1 MLLQPADFYSYSR
14 ATGTKPPENDRERAA
29 VAADVIDFKRSQL
42 RAPSPEDNE
51 GRDIGLVA
59 LGAGILGSII
69 GGRQIARRTSQ
80 TKEVARKIQDLPNAP
95 IFEPGPETK
104 KAARRATQ
112 RNNQTL
118 VKDLNEVKPSK
129 ILESPTV
136 VEKPPVETVETA
148 PTRVRPKRDVGQ
160 EGGRYDLLMKSGLP
174 KVDIDTRVEAYVS
187 SGDLK
192 FLNPAYNPLQVGADT
207 YIQSFVK
214 AGTPLVKP
222 RFNERGQL
230 TQSTTIRIPGAEPG
244 EIKRGIGGVDT
255 PTETVDKS
263 ILAQDIQLAEE
274 GIGVKYLPQ
283 APKTVVE
290 GEDLDKLRQNV
301 LRASKV
307 EGEQFALKRQEW
319 TKKWDQ
325 LYSDP
330 ESFVTKPREE
340 LRVVT
345 KDDLNIKALGDQ
357 TFGEVLLKKNPEAVK
372 DILEGK
378 PRELQVPFQ
387 VNKQKAI
394 DALEQAEAT
403 KSPNIK
409 QLRSEVLEYVDT
421 GKALSG
427 EYQKIV
433 GPVADSARVDF
444 IPEDSRV
451 YKTVRN
457 VGGKPNITPEFQI
470 KGQLV
475 GGVTEAPLAESMY
488 ALKYKNTP
496 RGPQIADLQGLEV
509 KDIKEADLL
518 KTAQGKPLKVS
529 AADQQNFV
537 MMQSMGIDNVEPVID
552 PKSNLQLQATR
563 KTQTGKLYQAPLFKI
578 SQTKVNAPLQIL
590 ETSTG
595 NDLTGKVRLQRNVL
609 LDATYRAQGNIK
621 RKGGRADYGSIAK
634 ELNTILEKEKGITL
648 PVLQSYDSFD
658 FIESLVGKPASRPER
673 FMYAT
678 KKRDG
683 TLSRVVK
690 EEQADFAKM
699 NNLPVSTVDLS
710 RPRGATDV
718 IKFDVKE
725 KGSTSLEKEI
735 RNVEGD
741 LVTTFDDDYLDMG
754 ARELGSARR
763 SNRPSDIEQKRKRAQ
778 FEAQQKQ
785 SDIERYNLLN
795 KQVPDFT
802 ENLNENIQN
811 IIQTNLAAQGKRRA
825 AKRRKK

>member
-29 VAADVIDFKRSQL
+29 VAANVIDFKRSQL
-42 RAPSPEDNE
+42 KAPSQDGE
-51 GRDIGLVA
+51 GRDLGLVA

-69 GGRQIARRTSQ
+69 GGRKIAKGFGGTTTPPKKVSF
-80 TKEVARKIQDLPNAP
+80 D
-95 IFEPGPETK
+95 PGPETK
-104 KAARRATQ
+104 QVNKRTAQ

-136 VEKPPVETVETA
+136 VEKAPVETVEAT
-148 PTRVRPKRDVGQ
+148 PKRVRPQRDVGQ
-160 EGGRYDLLMKSGLP
+160 EGGRYDLLMKSDLP
-174 KVDIDTRVEAYVS
+174 KVDIDTRVDAYVS

-207 YIQSFVK
+207 YIQSFAK

-222 RFNERGQL
+222 QFNERGQL
-230 TQSTTIRIPGAEPG
+230 TQSTSINIPGVEKG

-255 PTETVDKS
+255 PTETIDKS
-263 ILAQDIQLAEE
+263 ILSQDIQLAEE

-283 APKTVVE
+283 SPKTVVE
-290 GEDLDKLRQNV
+290 GEDLERLKLDV

-307 EGEQFALKRQEW
+307 EGEQFGLKRQEW

-330 ESFVTKPREE
+330 ASFVTKPREE

-345 KDDLNIKALGDQ
+345 REDLNIPALGDQ

-378 PRELQVPFQ
+378 PRELNVPFQ

-394 DALEQAEAT
+394 DALEQAETT

-444 IPEDSRV
+444 IPEDTRG
-451 YKTVRN
+451 YQTKQN
-457 VGGKPNITPEFQI
+457 LAGKPNITPEFQT
-470 KGQLV
+470 KGKLV
-475 GGVTEAPLAESMY
+475 GGTTEPPLAESMY
-488 ALKYKNTP
+488 ALKYKNTA

-509 KDIKEADLL
+509 KNIKEANLL
-518 KTAQGKPLKVS
+518 QTPQGKPLKVS

-537 MMQSMGIDNVEPVID
+537 MMQSMAIDNVEPVLN
-552 PKSNLQLQATR
+552 PKTGTSKIVSR
-563 KTQTGKLYQAPLFKI
+563 KTKTGQFYQTPLFKI
-578 SQTKVNAPLQIL
+578 SKTKINAPLQII
-590 ETSTG
+590 ETATG
-595 NDLTGKVRLQRNVL
+595 KDLTGKVRLQRNVI
-609 LDATYRAQGNIK
+609 LDATYRAQGKIK
-621 RKGGRADYGSIAK
+621 QKGGIADYGSVAK

-648 PVLQSYDSFD
+648 PVLQTYDNFD
-658 FIESLVGKPASRPER
+658 FIESLVGRPASRPES

-683 TLSRVVK
+683 TFSRIGK
-690 EEQADFAKM
+690 QEKADFVKM
-699 NNLPVSTVDLS
+699 NNLPASTVDLS
-710 RPRGATDV
+710 RPREATD
-718 IKFDVKE
+718 
-725 KGSTSLEKEI
+725 
-735 RNVEGD
+735 
-741 LVTTFDDDYLDMG
+741 VTTFDKKEQYKTDRLEMSDTFDEQFLDTG

-763 SNRPSDIEQKRKRAQ
+763 SNRPSDLEQRRKRAQ
-778 FEAQQKQ
+778 FELQQKQ
-785 SDIERYNLLN
+785 IDIERGKKITGTD

-802 ENLNENIQN
+802 ENLAENIQN
-811 IIQTNLAAQGKRRA
+811 IMQTNLSAQGKRRA
-825 AKRRKK
+825 AKRRKR

>member
-29 VAADVIDFKRSQL
+29 VAADVIDFKRNQL
-42 RAPSPEDNE
+42 RAPLPEDNE

-69 GGRQIARRTSQ
+69 GGKRIAKGFGGT
-80 TKEVARKIQDLPNAP
+80 TTPPKKISFDVP
-95 IFEPGPETK
+95 PETK
-104 KAARRATQ
+104 QVNKRVAQ

-136 VEKPPVETVETA
+136 VEKAPVETVEAT
-148 PTRVRPKRDVGQ
+148 PRRVRPQRDVPQ
-160 EGGRYDLLMKSGLP
+160 KGGRLDLLKQSGIEEIEL
-174 KVDIDTRVEAYVS
+174 EARREAFANT
-187 SGDLK
+187 GDQK
-192 FLNPAYNPLQVGADT
+192 FLNPAYNVLNVGADD
-207 YIQSFVK
+207 YLQSFK
-214 AGTPLVKP
+214 AAGVPLVKP
-222 RFNERGQL
+222 QFSPEGKL
-230 TQSTTIRIPGAEPG
+230 TSYTKISLANVQPG

-307 EGEQFALKRQEW
+307 EGEQFGLKRQEW

-345 KDDLNIKALGDQ
+345 KEDLSIPALGDQ
-357 TFGEVLLKKNPEAVK
+357 TFGEVLLKQNPEAVK

-394 DALEQAEAT
+394 DALEQAEAA

-409 QLRSEVLEYVDT
+409 QLRSEALEYIDT
-421 GKALSG
+421 GKALST

-444 IPEDSRV
+444 IVEDTRSYEV
-451 YKTVRN
+451 VPN
-457 VGGKPNITPEFQI
+457 VSTKAKPNITPRFQT

-475 GGVTEAPLAESMY
+475 GGTTEPLLAESMY
-488 ALKYKNTP
+488 ALKYKSTP

-590 ETSTG
+590 ETATG
-595 NDLTGKVRLQRNVL
+595 KDLTGKVRLQRNVL
-609 LDATYRAQGNIK
+609 LDATYRAQGSIK
-621 RKGGRADYGSIAK
+621 RKGGIADYGSVAK

-648 PVLQSYDSFD
+648 PVLQSYDNFD
-658 FIESLVGKPASRPER
+658 FIESLVGKPASRPAR

-690 EEQADFAKM
+690 NEQAEFAKM

-710 RPRGATDV
+710 RPREATD
-718 IKFDVKE
+718 
-725 KGSTSLEKEI
+725 
-735 RNVEGD
+735 
-741 LVTTFDDDYLDMG
+741 VTTFDKKEQYKTDRLEMADTFDERFLDTG

-763 SNRPSDIEQKRKRAQ
+763 SSRPADIEQRQKRAQ
-778 FEAQQKQ
+778 FELQQKQ
-785 SDIERYNLLN
+785 IDIERGKKITGTD

-811 IIQTNLAAQGKRRA
+811 IMQTNLAAQGKRRA

>member
-14 ATGTKPPENDRERAA
+14 ATGTKPPENDQERAA
-29 VAADVIDFKRSQL
+29 MAVDVIDFKRNQL

-51 GRDIGLVA
+51 GRDLGLVA

-69 GGRQIARRTSQ
+69 GGKKISERFRGSQ
-80 TKEVARKIQDLPNAP
+80 TPPKKISFDVP
-95 IFEPGPETK
+95 PETK
-104 KAARRATQ
+104 QVNKRVAQ

-129 ILESPTV
+129 IVESPTV
-136 VEKPPVETVETA
+136 VEKAPVETVEVT
-148 PTRVRPKRDVGQ
+148 PTRVRPRRDVGQ

-207 YIQSFVK
+207 YIQSFAK

-222 RFNERGQL
+222 QFNERGQL
-230 TQSTTIRIPGAEPG
+230 TQSTTIRIKGAEPG

-301 LRASKV
+301 LRASQV
-307 EGEQFALKRQEW
+307 EGEQFGLKRQEW

-330 ESFVTKPREE
+330 ASFVTKPREE

-345 KDDLNIKALGDQ
+345 KEDLSIPALGDQ

-394 DALEQAEAT
+394 NALEQAEAT

-409 QLRSEVLEYVDT
+409 QLRSEVLAYVDT
-421 GKALSG
+421 GKALSR

-451 YKTVRN
+451 YKTVTN
-457 VGGKPNITPEFQI
+457 VGGKPNVTPEFQV
-470 KGQLV
+470 KGKLV
-475 GGVTEAPLAESMY
+475 GGTTEPLLAESLY

-496 RGPQIADLQGLEV
+496 RGPQISDLQGLEV

-552 PKSNLQLQATR
+552 PKSNLQLRATR

-578 SQTKVNAPLQIL
+578 SQTKVNAPLQII
-590 ETSTG
+590 ETATG
-595 NDLTGKVRLQRNVL
+595 KDLTGKARLQRNVL

-621 RKGGRADYGSIAK
+621 RKGGIADYGSVAK

-648 PVLQSYDSFD
+648 PVLQSYDNFD
-658 FIESLVGKPASRPER
+658 FIESLVGKPASRPAR

-690 EEQADFAKM
+690 NEQAEFAKM

-710 RPRGATDV
+710 RPREATD
-718 IKFDVKE
+718 
-725 KGSTSLEKEI
+725 
-735 RNVEGD
+735 
-741 LVTTFDDDYLDMG
+741 VTTFDKKEQYKTDRLEMTDTFDERFLDAG

-763 SNRPSDIEQKRKRAQ
+763 SSRPADIEQRQKRAQ
-778 FEAQQKQ
+778 FELQQKQ
-785 SDIERYNLLN
+785 IDIERGKKITGTD

>member
-14 ATGTKPPENDRERAA
+14 ATGTKPPENDQERAA
-29 VAADVIDFKRSQL
+29 MAVDVIDFKRNQL

-51 GRDIGLVA
+51 GRDLGLVA

-69 GGRQIARRTSQ
+69 GGKKISERFRGPQ
-80 TKEVARKIQDLPNAP
+80 TPPKKISFD
-95 IFEPGPETK
+95 PGPETQK
-104 KAARRATQ
+104 VAKRVTQ
-112 RNNQTL
+112 KNNQKL

-129 ILESPTV
+129 IVESPTV
-136 VEKPPVETVETA
+136 VEKAPVETVEVT
-148 PTRVRPKRDVGQ
+148 PTRVRPRRDVGQ

-207 YIQSFVK
+207 YIQSFAK

-222 RFNERGQL
+222 QFNERGQL
-230 TQSTTIRIPGAEPG
+230 TQATTINIPGAERG

-301 LRASKV
+301 LRASQV
-307 EGEQFALKRQEW
+307 EGEQFGLKRQEW

-330 ESFVTKPREE
+330 ASFVTKPREE

-345 KDDLNIKALGDQ
+345 KEDLSIPALGDQ

-457 VGGKPNITPEFQI
+457 VGGKPNITPEFQT

-475 GGVTEAPLAESMY
+475 GGTTEPLLSESLY
-488 ALKYKNTP
+488 ALKYKSTP

-590 ETSTG
+590 ETATG
-595 NDLTGKVRLQRNVL
+595 KDLTGKVKLQRNVL
-609 LDATYRAQGNIK
+609 LDATYRAQGSIK
-621 RKGGRADYGSIAK
+621 RKGGIADYGSVAK

-648 PVLQSYDSFD
+648 PVLQSYDNFD
-658 FIESLVGKPASRPER
+658 FIESLVGKPASRPAR

-690 EEQADFAKM
+690 NEQAEFAKM

-710 RPRGATDV
+710 RPREATD
-718 IKFDVKE
+718 
-725 KGSTSLEKEI
+725 
-735 RNVEGD
+735 
-741 LVTTFDDDYLDMG
+741 VTTFDKKEQYKTDRLEMADTFDERFLDAG

-763 SNRPSDIEQKRKRAQ
+763 SSRPADIEQRQKRAQ
-778 FEAQQKQ
+778 FELQQKQ
-785 SDIERYNLLN
+785 IDIERGKKITGTD

>member
-14 ATGTKPPENDRERAA
+14 ATGTKPPENDQERAA
-29 VAADVIDFKRSQL
+29 MAVDVIDFKRNQL

-51 GRDIGLVA
+51 GRDLGLVA

-69 GGRQIARRTSQ
+69 GGKKISERFRGPQ
-80 TKEVARKIQDLPNAP
+80 TPPKKISFDVP
-95 IFEPGPETK
+95 PETK
-104 KAARRATQ
+104 QVNKRVAQ

-129 ILESPTV
+129 IVESPTV
-136 VEKPPVETVETA
+136 VEKAPVETVEVT
-148 PTRVRPKRDVGQ
+148 PTRVRPRRDVGQ

-207 YIQSFVK
+207 YIQSFAK

-222 RFNERGQL
+222 QFNERGQL
-230 TQSTTIRIPGAEPG
+230 TQATTINIPGAERG

-301 LRASKV
+301 LRASQV
-307 EGEQFALKRQEW
+307 EGEQFGLKRQEW

-330 ESFVTKPREE
+330 ASFVTKPREE

-345 KDDLNIKALGDQ
+345 KEDLSIPALGDQ

-394 DALEQAEAT
+394 NALEQAEAT

-409 QLRSEVLEYVDT
+409 QLRSEVLAYVDT

-457 VGGKPNITPEFQI
+457 VGGKPNITPEFQT

-475 GGVTEAPLAESMY
+475 GGTTEPLLSESLY
-488 ALKYKNTP
+488 ALKYKSTP

-590 ETSTG
+590 ETATG
-595 NDLTGKVRLQRNVL
+595 KDLTGKVKLQRNVL
-609 LDATYRAQGNIK
+609 LDATYRAQGSIK
-621 RKGGRADYGSIAK
+621 RKGGIADYGSVAK

-648 PVLQSYDSFD
+648 PVLQSYDNFD
-658 FIESLVGKPASRPER
+658 FIESLVGKPASRPAR

-690 EEQADFAKM
+690 NEQAEFAKM

-710 RPRGATDV
+710 RPREATD
-718 IKFDVKE
+718 
-725 KGSTSLEKEI
+725 
-735 RNVEGD
+735 
-741 LVTTFDDDYLDMG
+741 VTTFDKKEQYKTDRLEMADTFDERFLDAG

-763 SNRPSDIEQKRKRAQ
+763 SSRPADIEQRQKRAQ
-778 FEAQQKQ
+778 FELQQKQ
-785 SDIERYNLLN
+785 IDIERGKKITGTD

>member
-29 VAADVIDFKRSQL
+29 VAANVIDFKRSQL
-42 RAPSPEDNE
+42 KAPSQDGE
-51 GRDIGLVA
+51 GRDLGLVA

-69 GGRQIARRTSQ
+69 GGRKIAKGFGGTTTPPKKVSF
-80 TKEVARKIQDLPNAP
+80 D
-95 IFEPGPETK
+95 PGPETK
-104 KAARRATQ
+104 QVNKRTAQ

-129 ILESPTV
+129 IVESPTV
-136 VEKPPVETVETA
+136 VEKTPVETVEAT
-148 PTRVRPKRDVGQ
+148 PKRVRPQRDVGQ
-160 EGGRYDLLMKSGLP
+160 EGGRYDLLMKSDLP
-174 KVDIDTRVEAYVS
+174 KVDIDTRVDAYVS

-207 YIQSFVK
+207 YIQSFAK

-222 RFNERGQL
+222 QFNERGQL
-230 TQSTTIRIPGAEPG
+230 TQSTSINIPGVEKG

-255 PTETVDKS
+255 PTETIDKS
-263 ILAQDIQLAEE
+263 ILSQDIQLAEE

-283 APKTVVE
+283 SPKTVVE
-290 GEDLDKLRQNV
+290 GEDLERLKLDV

-307 EGEQFALKRQEW
+307 EGEQFGLKRQEW

-330 ESFVTKPREE
+330 ASFVTKPREE

-345 KDDLNIKALGDQ
+345 REDLNIPALGDQ

-378 PRELQVPFQ
+378 PRELNVPFQ

-394 DALEQAEAT
+394 DALEQAETT

-444 IPEDSRV
+444 IPEDTRG
-451 YKTVRN
+451 YQTKQN
-457 VGGKPNITPEFQI
+457 LAGKPNITPEFQT
-470 KGQLV
+470 KGKLV
-475 GGVTEAPLAESMY
+475 GGTTEPPLAESMY
-488 ALKYKNTP
+488 ALKYKNTA

-509 KDIKEADLL
+509 KNIKEANLL
-518 KTAQGKPLKVS
+518 QTPQGKPLKVS

-537 MMQSMGIDNVEPVID
+537 MMQSMAIDNVEPVLN
-552 PKSNLQLQATR
+552 PKTGTSKIVSR
-563 KTQTGKLYQAPLFKI
+563 KTKTGQFYQTPLFKI
-578 SQTKVNAPLQIL
+578 SKTKINAPLQII
-590 ETSTG
+590 ETATG
-595 NDLTGKVRLQRNVL
+595 KDLTGKVRLQRNVI
-609 LDATYRAQGNIK
+609 LDATYRAQGKIK
-621 RKGGRADYGSIAK
+621 QKGGIADYGSVAK

-648 PVLQSYDSFD
+648 PVLQTYDNFD
-658 FIESLVGKPASRPER
+658 FIESLVGRPASRPES

-683 TLSRVVK
+683 TFSRIGK
-690 EEQADFAKM
+690 QEKADFVKM
-699 NNLPVSTVDLS
+699 NNLPASTVDLS
-710 RPRGATDV
+710 RPREATD
-718 IKFDVKE
+718 
-725 KGSTSLEKEI
+725 
-735 RNVEGD
+735 
-741 LVTTFDDDYLDMG
+741 VTTFDKKEQYKTDRLEMSNTFDEQFLDTG
-754 ARELGSARR
+754 ARELGSAKR
-763 SNRPSDIEQKRKRAQ
+763 SNRPSDLEQRRKRAQ
-778 FEAQQKQ
+778 FELQQKQ
-785 SDIERYNLLN
+785 IDIERGKKITGTD

-802 ENLNENIQN
+802 ENLAENIQN
-811 IIQTNLAAQGKRRA
+811 IMQTNLSAQGKRRA
-825 AKRRKK
+825 AKRRKR

>member
-29 VAADVIDFKRSQL
+29 MAVDVIDFKRNQL

-51 GRDIGLVA
+51 GRDLGLVA

-69 GGRQIARRTSQ
+69 GGKKISERFRGPQ
-80 TKEVARKIQDLPNAP
+80 TPPKKISFDVP
-95 IFEPGPETK
+95 PETK
-104 KAARRATQ
+104 QVNKRVAQ

-129 ILESPTV
+129 IVESPTV
-136 VEKPPVETVETA
+136 VEKAPVETVEVT
-148 PTRVRPKRDVGQ
+148 PTRVRPRRDVGQ

-207 YIQSFVK
+207 YIQSFAK

-222 RFNERGQL
+222 QFNERGQL
-230 TQSTTIRIPGAEPG
+230 TQATTINIPGAERG

-301 LRASKV
+301 LRASQV
-307 EGEQFALKRQEW
+307 EGEQFGLKRQEW

-330 ESFVTKPREE
+330 ASFVTKPREE

-345 KDDLNIKALGDQ
+345 KEDLSIPALGDQ

-394 DALEQAEAT
+394 NALEQAEAT

-409 QLRSEVLEYVDT
+409 QLRSEVLAYVDT

-470 KGQLV
+470 KGKLV
-475 GGVTEAPLAESMY
+475 GGTTEPLLAESLY

-496 RGPQIADLQGLEV
+496 RGPQISDLQGLEV

-590 ETSTG
+590 ETATG
-595 NDLTGKVRLQRNVL
+595 KDLTGKVKLQRNVL
-609 LDATYRAQGNIK
+609 LDATYRAQGSIK
-621 RKGGRADYGSIAK
+621 RKGGIADYGSVAK

-648 PVLQSYDSFD
+648 PVLQSYDNFD
-658 FIESLVGKPASRPER
+658 FIESLVGKPASRPAR

-690 EEQADFAKM
+690 NEQAEFAKM

-710 RPRGATDV
+710 RPREATD
-718 IKFDVKE
+718 
-725 KGSTSLEKEI
+725 
-735 RNVEGD
+735 
-741 LVTTFDDDYLDMG
+741 VTTFDKKEQYKTDRLEMADTFDERFLDAG

-763 SNRPSDIEQKRKRAQ
+763 SSRPADIEQRQKRAQ
-778 FEAQQKQ
+778 FELQQKQ
-785 SDIERYNLLN
+785 IDIERGKKITGTD

>member
-42 RAPSPEDNE
+42 KAPSPDSDE

-69 GGRQIARRTSQ
+69 GGKKISERFRGPQ
-80 TKEVARKIQDLPNAP
+80 TPPKKISFDVP
-95 IFEPGPETK
+95 PETK
-104 KAARRATQ
+104 QVNKRVAK
-112 RNNQTL
+112 RNNQKL

-129 ILESPTV
+129 IVESPTV
-136 VEKPPVETVETA
+136 VEKAPVETVEAT
-148 PTRVRPKRDVGQ
+148 PTRVRPQRDVGQ

-207 YIQSFVK
+207 YIQSFAK

-222 RFNERGQL
+222 QFNERGQL
-230 TQSTTIRIPGAEPG
+230 TQATTINIPGAERG

-301 LRASKV
+301 LRASQV
-307 EGEQFALKRQEW
+307 EGEQFGLKRQEW

-330 ESFVTKPREE
+330 ASFVTKPREE

-345 KDDLNIKALGDQ
+345 KEDLSIPALGDQ

-394 DALEQAEAT
+394 NALEQAEAT

-409 QLRSEVLEYVDT
+409 QLRSEVLAYVDT

-457 VGGKPNITPEFQI
+457 VGGKPNITPEFQT

-475 GGVTEAPLAESMY
+475 GGTTEPLLSESLY
-488 ALKYKNTP
+488 ALKYKSTP

-590 ETSTG
+590 ETATG
-595 NDLTGKVRLQRNVL
+595 KDLTGKVKLQRNVL
-609 LDATYRAQGNIK
+609 LDATYRAQGSIK
-621 RKGGRADYGSIAK
+621 RKGGIADYGSVAK

-648 PVLQSYDSFD
+648 PVLQSYDNFD
-658 FIESLVGKPASRPER
+658 FIESLVGKPASRPAR

-690 EEQADFAKM
+690 NEQAEFAKM

-710 RPRGATDV
+710 RPREATD
-718 IKFDVKE
+718 
-725 KGSTSLEKEI
+725 
-735 RNVEGD
+735 
-741 LVTTFDDDYLDMG
+741 VTTFDKKEQYKTDRLEMADTFDERFLDAG

-763 SNRPSDIEQKRKRAQ
+763 SSRPADIEQRQKRAQ
-778 FEAQQKQ
+778 FELQQKQ
-785 SDIERYNLLN
+785 IDIERGKKITGTD